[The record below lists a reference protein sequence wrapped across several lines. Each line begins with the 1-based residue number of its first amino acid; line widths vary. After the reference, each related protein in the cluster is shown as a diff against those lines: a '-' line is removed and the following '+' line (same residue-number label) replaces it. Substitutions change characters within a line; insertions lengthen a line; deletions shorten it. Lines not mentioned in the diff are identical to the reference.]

1 MTTKINAHGVLLMLM
16 FFPLSGLS
24 ADNNGYNFG
33 KKLSEPDI
41 RKIDTTVMSNG
52 QGLPAGSGSYIV
64 GKELYLKK
72 CAACHGVKL
81 EGVAGAGNA
90 LIGGR
95 NSLSSNKPKKTVES
109 YWPKAPILFD
119 YLKRAMPFDAPG
131 SLTNSEVYAISAYIL
146 GESNVIDAK
155 TVLDAKSLTDINMPN
170 KDGFFVWPRPVAEKQ
185 ENTVK
190 K

>member
-1 MTTKINAHGVLLMLM
+1 MMANINVTGALLTLML
-16 FFPLSGLS
+16 FPLFAFS
-24 ADNNGYNFG
+24 ADNKAYSFG
-33 KKLSEPDI
+33 EKLSESDI

-64 GKELYLKK
+64 GKKLYLKK
-72 CAACHGVKL
+72 CIVCHGAKL
-81 EGVAGAGNA
+81 EGVAGVGNA

-95 NSLSSNKPKKTVES
+95 NSLSSNTPKKTVES

-146 GESNVIDAK
+146 GESNIIDTK
-155 TVLDAKSLTDINMPN
+155 TVLDAKSLMDINMPN
-170 KDGFFVWPRPVAEKQ
+170 KEGFFVLSTPGKTRKPY
-185 ENTVK
+185 
-190 K
+190 